1 MDQRGLA
8 FIKDT
13 LKDKYSYNFTW
24 LGIPFIQLPS
34 DMIALQ
40 EIAWKV
46 KPDIIIE
53 TGIAHGGGLIFY
65 ASLLEMLGGDG
76 EVLGIDIEIRPHNR
90 KAIEAHPM
98 WYRTNMIEG
107 SSIDPEVG
115 QQVKDFVAGY
125 KEEYSMQSD
134 PVVMVVLDSM
144 HTESHVLQE
153 MELYGPLVS
162 IDSYMITCDTII
174 EHLPPDS
181 FPDRPW
187 GVGNNPATAV
197 EQFLSLNQDFE
208 RDTSIDDRIIATC
221 NPGGFLR
228 RTRRTT

>member
-1 MDQRGLA
+1 MDQRGLN

-13 LKDKYSYNFTW
+13 LADKYSYGFTW

-40 EIAWKV
+40 EIVWRV

-53 TGIAHGGGLIFY
+53 TGIARGGGLIFY

-76 EVLGIDIEIRPHNR
+76 EVLGIDIDIRDHNR
-90 KAIEAHPM
+90 KAIERHPM

-107 SSIDPEVG
+107 SSIDPEIG
-115 QQVKDFVAGY
+115 IKAWDFVAYY
-125 KEEYSMQSD
+125 KEDYSMESD

-144 HTESHVLQE
+144 HTHAHVSAELE
-153 MELYGPLVS
+153 MYAPLVTAG
-162 IDSYMITCDTII
+162 SYLVVCDTII
-174 EHLPPDS
+174 EHLPVGS

-187 GVGNNPATAV
+187 DVGDSPATAV
-197 EQFLSLNQDFE
+197 EQFLSRNNDFE
-208 RDTSIDDRIIATC
+208 RDTSIDDRIIITC
-221 NPGGFLR
+221 NPGGWLR
-228 RTRRTT
+228 KIG